1 MMAALRL
8 PQFRLLFAGLVVS
21 MVGDSA
27 MMLVPAILMKDLTGS
42 AGAAGLT
49 IMFFML
55 PICAAP
61 AFGWVIDRF
70 HRRTVLVVTCLLSAV
85 ALVPL
90 FTVDGRGDWWT
101 VYAVSATM
109 GASYVCVFGS
119 VTALVKDLVPDEHLA
134 GANSAI
140 QTVRQGLRLGG
151 PLLGAALY
159 TVAGIGPVALLNLAS
174 FLAAAVVFRSLR
186 VHESPPPRS
195 RFVLWTELTAGV
207 RVIAGTAPVRRSVVA
222 ICALFVAGGL
232 TESAIFAVVTEGL
245 DRPPAFVGV
254 LATVTGVGAILGG
267 LAASRVITRYG
278 ELATVGAGAAVYAVA
293 VIGMSVPALPAVTA
307 AAVATG
313 IGLTIPFIARVTL
326 LQKSA
331 PAHLIGR
338 ATTAY
343 DAIGGI
349 SQVVSIAAGA
359 ALVSVVSYRVLLP
372 AFGVLVLAAAAYA
385 WRGADLTRPAAGY
398 ARTGAAAHEE
408 GPLSC
413 GHSSTLPG
421 GSSARIG
428 AKNDLMG

>member
-1 MMAALRL
+1 MRL

-27 MMLVPAILMKDLTGS
+27 MMLVPAILMRDLTGS

-70 HRRTVLVVTCLLSAV
+70 RRRTVLVVTCLLSAV

-119 VTALVKDLVPDEHLA
+119 VTALVRDLVPHEHLA

-159 TVAGIGPVALLNLAS
+159 TVAGIGPVALVNLVS
-174 FLAAAVVFRSLR
+174 FLAAALVFRLLR
-186 VHESPPPRS
+186 VRESPPPRS
-195 RFVLWTELTAGV
+195 RFALWTEVTAGM

-245 DRPPAFVGV
+245 GRPPAFVGV
-254 LATVTGVGAILGG
+254 LATVTGVGAVLGG
-267 LAASRVITRYG
+267 LAASRVIARYG
-278 ELATVGAGAAVYAVA
+278 ELAAVGVGAAVYALA
-293 VIGMSVPALPAVTA
+293 TIGMSVPALPAVTA
-307 AAVATG
+307 AAAATG
-313 IGLTIPFIARVTL
+313 VGLTIPFIARVTL
-326 LQKSA
+326 LQKTA

-343 DAIGGI
+343 DAVGGV

-359 ALVSVVSYRVLLP
+359 ALVSVVSYRLLLP
-372 AFGVLVLAAAAYA
+372 AFGVLVLLAAAYA
-385 WRGADLTRPAAGY
+385 WRGAGMTRPAAGY
-398 ARTGAAAHEE
+398 ARTGAARA
-408 GPLSC
+408 
-413 GHSSTLPG
+413 
-421 GSSARIG
+421 
-428 AKNDLMG
+428 